1 MAGGTSITIGL
12 TSSLAAAVLLS
23 VGLVLQALDARCVAD
38 HHGLKL
44 SLLGRLL
51 RRPRWLAGTV
61 IGYLA
66 FPLQVVALR
75 HAPLILVQP
84 VHACGLLLVLAA
96 GARLMRERVGTFEL
110 VGVAAIVTGLGLVA
124 WGAPT
129 GMDAAISQVALGAVT
144 VALILLAFMP
154 FGLGARCGR
163 STLLVCSGL
172 GFAAANMAVK
182 GFSDQLAA
190 GRYGLAAAYLALA
203 GIGST
208 AAILSQMTAFQRH
221 RAVDVVPITYA
232 VPNFLPVL
240 LAAFVLHERWAS
252 AALAGAPF
260 ALGGA
265 LLLAGTAAVA
275 RSASVAR
282 LAHQAAG

>member
-1 MAGGTSITIGL
+1 MAGGPSITIGL
-12 TSSLAAAVLLS
+12 ISSLAAALLLS
-23 VGLVLQALDARCVAD
+23 TGLVLQALDARCVAD
-38 HHGLKL
+38 HHGLRL

-51 RRPRWLAGTV
+51 RRPRWLAGTA

-66 FPLQVVALR
+66 FPFQLLALR
-75 HAPLILVQP
+75 HAPLVLVQP
-84 VHACGLLLVLAA
+84 VHAFGLLIVLAA

-110 VGVAAIVTGLGLVA
+110 LGVAAIVTGLGLVA
-124 WGAPT
+124 WGSPAGVDSAT
-129 GMDAAISQVALGAVT
+129 SQAALGGVT
-144 VALILLAFMP
+144 LALTAFAFMP
-154 FGLGARCGR
+154 FGLGERCGR

-182 GFSDQLAA
+182 GFSDQLSA
-190 GRYGLAAAYLALA
+190 GRYGFAAAYLALA

-221 RAVDVVPITYA
+221 RAVEVVPITYA

-240 LAAFVLHERWAS
+240 LAAFVLHERWAT

-265 LLLAGTAAVA
+265 LLLVGTAAVA
-275 RSASVAR
+275 RAGAVTR
-282 LAHQAAG
+282 LARQAAG